1 MASTYSTR
9 LKLELMEAGANAGVW
24 GNNTNEPNFLK
35 QIVDSPMCL
44 GKNKDGSPSHP
55 LYLPSN
61 SKLLKFR

>member
-1 MASTYSTR
+1 MSDVVYA
-9 LKLELMEAGANAGVW
+9 W